1 MPRCNSSCGRSS
13 VVRLILGLGV
23 VLVGVL
29 LILDNLD
36 LVEAERYLRYWPLI
50 PIAMGLAFLA
60 RRDRTHIAM
69 GLFFMLFGGWFLLE
83 EMDYIQI
90 TPWNFFWPIILVFVG
105 TNLLLGAFRRRPQV
119 STTPGEDV
127 RAFAFLSGI
136 KRQGSAVNFR
146 SADLA
151 AFMGGV
157 DLDLRNAKMTE
168 TEGVIDVFAFWGG
181 IDILV
186 PKDWSIESKVLP
198 LLGGYEENLE
208 QTVREGSPRLVIR
221 GTVVMGG
228 VEVKN

>member
-1 MPRCNSSCGRSS
+1 
-13 VVRLILGLGV
+13 
-23 VLVGVL
+23 
-29 LILDNLD
+29 
-36 LVEAERYLRYWPLI
+36 
-50 PIAMGLAFLA
+50 
-60 RRDRTHIAM
+60 
-69 GLFFMLFGGWFLLE
+69 
-83 EMDYIQI
+83 
-90 TPWNFFWPIILVFVG
+90 
-105 TNLLLGAFRRRPQV
+105 
-119 STTPGEDV
+119 
-127 RAFAFLSGI
+127 LSGI

-168 TEGVIDVFAFWGG
+168 AEGVIDVFAFWGG
-181 IDILV
+181 IDIRV